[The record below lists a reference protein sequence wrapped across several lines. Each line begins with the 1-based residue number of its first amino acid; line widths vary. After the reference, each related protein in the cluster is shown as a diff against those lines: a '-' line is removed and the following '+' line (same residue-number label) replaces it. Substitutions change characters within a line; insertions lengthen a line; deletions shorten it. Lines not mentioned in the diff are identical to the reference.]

1 MLLLVIG
8 EVNGGS
14 SGTFDDYGFIVGKL
28 EEMTRG
34 LENPNIPTF
43 RVHISSKVV
52 SFSGIYLN
60 LKLFEARSSR
70 DEACIKISL
79 EGSSTSHLW
88 SLKYVGSQMN
98 EEIFHLCYQFSLNM

>member
-1 MLLLVIG
+1 MSLLVIG
-8 EVNGGS
+8 EVDGGS
-14 SGTFDDYGFIVGKL
+14 SGTFDDCGFIVGEL
-28 EEMTRG
+28 EEITRG

-70 DEACIKISL
+70 DEACIRIAL
-79 EGSSTSHLW
+79 EGS
-88 SLKYVGSQMN
+88 
-98 EEIFHLCYQFSLNM
+98 